1 MVSVLAPEAH
11 MKFHAAVIRDW
22 GVKFAVVIVQPQLIQ
37 TPHSATK
44 AQMAFAPAFPGVP
57 IVLMAQDPRGA
68 PIFHGRR
75 DLVALIDDIQ
85 LDAIPWREY
94 QYGR

>member
-1 MVSVLAPEAH
+1 MR
-11 MKFHAAVIRDW
+11 FHAAVIRDW

-37 TPHSATK
+37 STHSATK

-57 IVLMAQDPRGA
+57 IVLMAQDPKGA
-68 PIFHGRR
+68 PIFHGRK
-75 DLVALIDDIQ
+75 DLVALVHDIQ
-85 LDAIPWREY
+85 LDAIRWTEY

>member
-1 MVSVLAPEAH
+1 

-37 TPHSATK
+37 SAHSATK

-57 IVLMAQDPRGA
+57 IVLMAQDPKGV
-68 PIFHGRR
+68 PIFHGRK
-75 DLVALIDDIQ
+75 DLVALVHDIQ
-85 LDAIPWREY
+85 LDAVPWREY
-94 QYGR
+94 SYGR

>member
-1 MVSVLAPEAH
+1 

-22 GVKFAVVIVQPQLIQ
+22 GVKFAVVIVQPHLIQ
-37 TPHSATK
+37 SPHSATK

-57 IVLMAQDPRGA
+57 IVLMAQDPKGA
-68 PIFHGRR
+68 PIFHGRK
-75 DLVALIDDIQ
+75 DLVALVNDIQ
-85 LDAIPWREY
+85 FDAIRWREY